1 MRRPTLREGCRALPA
16 LLLALVAGG
25 CTPRELGA
33 RAVAA
38 QGGRVT
44 GLVRLVAADVKAGFP
59 GRWHWQTAYLAPERY
74 AWTIQRLDGRDHYL
88 FDGESARA
96 FAGDAAVTS
105 TREQA
110 APLRTHA
117 RFYAVM
123 LLDVLARADV
133 RVTPLD
139 AGALPAGVVEGR
151 AVVFPD
157 GARYRVGFDQH
168 ARVVWAAGPLE
179 LPPLPPAE
187 ASVRLDD
194 FRSAGG
200 FELPHHAVW
209 ELGGQPLAEERV
221 LAMCPNPP
229 GLDVESFRAP
239 RAMPPCG
246 HWPAGE

>member
-1 MRRPTLREGCRALPA
+1 M
-16 LLLALVAGG
+16 LLAG
-25 CTPRELGA
+25 CTPRDLRA
-33 RAVAA
+33 RAERA

-44 GLVRLVAADVKAGFP
+44 GLIRLVDAQVRAGFP
-59 GRWHWQTAYLAPERY
+59 GRWYWQTAYLAPERY
-74 AWTIQRLDGRDHYL
+74 GWTIQRLDGRDHYL
-88 FDGESARA
+88 FDGETARA

-117 RFYAVM
+117 RFFSVI
-123 LLDVLARADV
+123 LLDALSRPDV
-133 RVTPLD
+133 HVTPL
-139 AGALPAGVVEGR
+139 AVGQMPAGVVDGL

-157 GARYRVGFDQH
+157 GARYRVGFDGD

-179 LPPLPPAE
+179 LPPLPAGE
-187 ASVRLDD
+187 ASVRFDD
-194 FRSAGG
+194 FRQAGG
-200 FELPHHAVW
+200 FALPHHAVW
-209 ELGGQPLAEERV
+209 ELGGQPLADERV

-246 HWPAGE
+246 RWPSGD